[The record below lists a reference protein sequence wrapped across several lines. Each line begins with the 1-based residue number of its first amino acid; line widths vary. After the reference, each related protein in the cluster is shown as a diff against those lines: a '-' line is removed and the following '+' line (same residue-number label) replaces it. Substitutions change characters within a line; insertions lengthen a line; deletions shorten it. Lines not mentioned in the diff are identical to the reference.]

1 MRDVS
6 QFDTLTPSLLGAYR
20 KPSLSVLSRP
30 LVTSGGNVTLQCVS
44 WKGYDRFILTKEGEH
59 KVSWTLD
66 SQRNAIGQLQALFLV
81 GPVTPSHRWIFR
93 CFVYYKNQPQV
104 WSEPSDTLELLISGM
119 SRKPSLKN
127 KHAQPCPMVRSGE
140 NVTLSYNSDSFIG
153 WYHLSRK
160 VEPQGHWLPAVKS
173 HNGASQADFPLGPVT
188 HRGIYRCYGSFN
200 GTPYAWTPP
209 NDPLHLSIT
218 VSPVLSSQ
226 MRSQ

>member
-1 MRDVS
+1 VVTGERTLRGPNIWLCPQEWGLLSGVTHVTAEPLNYMRDVS

-104 WSEPSDTLELLISGM
+104 WSEPSDTLELLISGEI
-119 SRKPSLKN
+119 
-127 KHAQPCPMVRSGE
+127 AYV
-140 NVTLSYNSDSFIG
+140 
-153 WYHLSRK
+153 
-160 VEPQGHWLPAVKS
+160 
-173 HNGASQADFPLGPVT
+173 
-188 HRGIYRCYGSFN
+188 
-200 GTPYAWTPP
+200 
-209 NDPLHLSIT
+209 
-218 VSPVLSSQ
+218 
-226 MRSQ
+226 